1 MSTLRYLNVINCS
14 LSIDPILMLMQEK
27 RLGSPVVRLKNLVQ
41 KSVMNNFFEEM
52 FFSPKWYQYFIILF
66 LLPFSFLYGSYM
78 FVRRVLST
86 QIDFGIPIVSV
97 GNLIVGGSGKTPFV
111 IALASRYEDICIISR
126 GYGRQSSGL
135 IEVSQK
141 GNIVTTVEQSGDEAM
156 LMALSLPTASIIVSE
171 DRHKAIALAKEQGA
185 KIIILD
191 DGFNRVDIKKFE
203 ILLEPKTIKNY
214 LPLPA
219 GAFREFYLSNRYAD
233 IVAKEGEDF
242 VRKVSFENLR
252 SKMLLVTAISNP
264 DRLDKYLPDGV
275 VQKVY
280 LQDHAYFEEEPL
292 KEHMQE
298 CGAESLLVT
307 QKDAVKMQDFK
318 LPLSKMK
325 LKLEIKNEIF
335 IQIDEYIDLYL
346 KK

>member
-1 MSTLRYLNVINCS
+1 MV
-14 LSIDPILMLMQEK
+14 K
-27 RLGSPVVRLKNLVQ
+27 H
-41 KSVMNNFFEEM
+41 FFEQM
-52 FFSPKWYQYFIILF
+52 FFSPRWYHYPFILI
-66 LLPFSFLYGSYM
+66 LLPLSLIYGFLMSL
-78 FVRRVLST
+78 RRLSVT
-86 QIDFGIPIVSV
+86 KKDFGIPIVSV

-111 IALASRYEDICIISR
+111 IALASRFKNVTIISR
-126 GYGRQSSGL
+126 GYGRKSQGL
-135 IEVSQK
+135 VEVSRN
-141 GNIVTTVEQSGDEAM
+141 GEVLVDVEQSGDEPM
-156 LMALSLPTASIIVSE
+156 LMAISLPRASVIVSE
-171 DRHKAIALAKEQGA
+171 ERHKAIELAKEQGA
-185 KIIILD
+185 ELVILD
-191 DGFNRVDIKKFE
+191 DGFNRVEIEKFE
-203 ILLEPKTIKNY
+203 IILEPQIIKNY
-214 LPLPA
+214 LPFPA
-219 GAFREFYLSNRYAD
+219 GAFREFYFSNRYAD

>member
-1 MSTLRYLNVINCS
+1 MV
-14 LSIDPILMLMQEK
+14 K
-27 RLGSPVVRLKNLVQ
+27 H
-41 KSVMNNFFEEM
+41 FFEQM
-52 FFSPKWYQYFIILF
+52 FFSPRWYHYPLILI
-66 LLPFSFLYGSYM
+66 LLPLSLIYGILMSLRRMIVPKKDFS
-78 FVRRVLST
+78 
-86 QIDFGIPIVSV
+86 IPIVSV

-111 IALASRYEDICIISR
+111 IALASRFKNVTIISR
-126 GYGRQSSGL
+126 GYGRKSEGL
-135 IEVSQK
+135 VEVSRN
-141 GNIVTTVEQSGDEAM
+141 GEVLVDVEQSGDEPM
-156 LMALSLPTASIIVSE
+156 LMAISLPRASVIVSE
-171 DRHKAIALAKEQGA
+171 DRHKAIELAKEQGA
-185 KIIILD
+185 ELVILD
-191 DGFNRVDIKKFE
+191 DGFNRVEIEKFE
-203 ILLEPKTIKNY
+203 IILEPQIIKNY
-214 LPLPA
+214 LPFPA
-219 GAFREFYLSNRYAD
+219 GAFREFYFSNRYAD